1 MPQHCFLHLSV
12 SQSVSHSSFEMFLA
26 CPRHTL
32 TLPLAKC
39 AGANDPWCYDKIIAA
54 WWAFGNR
61 MMFVNWPLC
70 IPHSSLVRLRA
81 HCHLFSLLLS
91 LPLLFPLCYSRSKL
105 LQPSFPSTPR
115 SPLPTASCWEAWS
128 TANIPSI
135 ILALLQC
142 VKEEI
147 GKGGKKRK
155 EIKRQ
160 AEKGRGRREDTFVL
174 LIPVLKD
181 TITSHSILSMF
192 YTSPRRH
199 ALPRRTRPV

>member
-1 MPQHCFLHLSV
+1 
-12 SQSVSHSSFEMFLA
+12 MFLA
-26 CPRHTL
+26 CPRHSL

-39 AGANDPWCYDKIIAA
+39 GGTNDPWCYHKIIAV
-54 WWAFGNR
+54 WWALGNG

-70 IPHSSLVRLRA
+70 IPHSSLVHLGA
-81 HCHLFSLLLS
+81 HCHLSSLLLS
-91 LPLLFPLCYSRSKL
+91 LPLSFPLRYSRSEL

-115 SPLPTASCWEAWS
+115 SPSPTASCWEAWS

-147 GKGGKKRK
+147 GKGGKKGK

>member
-1 MPQHCFLHLSV
+1 MS
-12 SQSVSHSSFEMFLA
+12 LA
-26 CPRHTL
+26 CPRHSL
-32 TLPLAKC
+32 TLPLAKR

-54 WWAFGNR
+54 WWACGNR

-70 IPHSSLVRLRA
+70 IPHSSLVHLRA

-91 LPLLFPLCYSRSKL
+91 LPLLFPVCYSRSEL
-105 LQPSFPSTPR
+105 LQPSLPSTPR

-147 GKGGKKRK
+147 GKGGK
-155 EIKRQ
+155 E
-160 AEKGRGRREDTFVL
+160 EKGNKETGRKGERRERRHICSTHPSAKRYNYLSQHIIHVL
-174 LIPVLKD
+174 YQPKAPCF
-181 TITSHSILSMF
+181 TPPH
-192 YTSPRRH
+192 SPRVG
-199 ALPRRTRPV
+199 PIF